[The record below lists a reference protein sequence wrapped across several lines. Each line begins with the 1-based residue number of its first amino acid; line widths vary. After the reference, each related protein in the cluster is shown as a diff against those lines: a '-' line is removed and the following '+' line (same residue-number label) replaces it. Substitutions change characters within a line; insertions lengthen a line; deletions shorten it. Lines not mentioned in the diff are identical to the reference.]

1 LPANLIESEL
11 FGHERGAFTG
21 ANERR
26 IGKFELAHHGTIFL
40 DEIGE
45 LPLELQ
51 AKLLR
56 VLQEGE
62 VERIGGKMPLKI
74 NLRVVAATN
83 RNLRREVAEKRFRQD
98 LYFRL
103 NTVVLV
109 LPSLRERR
117 EDIPALAL
125 HFAEKYGNRIGRKI
139 RGISNK
145 MLEALMNYEFPGN
158 VRELEHII
166 EESVIFSKG
175 ETLQLHRPLKFA
187 PDSPIASP
195 LANNSSNKSL
205 ADIEREHI
213 LATLKQTGGR
223 IRGADGAAEI
233 LQIKPTTLEARMKK
247 LGIKKLHANISPEI

>member
-1 LPANLIESEL
+1 
-11 FGHERGAFTG
+11 
-21 ANERR
+21 
-26 IGKFELAHHGTIFL
+26 
-40 DEIGE
+40 
-45 LPLELQ
+45 
-51 AKLLR
+51 
-56 VLQEGE
+56 
-62 VERIGGKMPLKI
+62 
-74 NLRVVAATN
+74 
-83 RNLRREVAEKRFRQD
+83 
-98 LYFRL
+98 
-103 NTVVLV
+103 
-109 LPSLRERR
+109 
-117 EDIPALAL
+117 
-125 HFAEKYGNRIGRKI
+125 
-139 RGISNK
+139 

-205 ADIEREHI
+205 AEIEREYI